1 MKSDERNGADSAL
14 VSAHPIRVIDA
25 RQLGLGAVVEAL
37 ARSPAAVPPE
47 IHRAVDRILADV
59 RARGDA
65 ALLELTARFDGFTAS
80 TPTEL
85 VITPDEFETAERRLA
100 PEVRA
105 ALAYA
110 AERIERY
117 HAVAAPKSWRLTDE
131 HGSVLGQEV
140 RALDRAGLYAPGGRA
155 AYPSTVLMTAIPA
168 RVAGVREIVLAT
180 PPSADGT
187 VPSAILA
194 AAHIAGVDAVYRMG
208 GAQAVAAMAFG
219 TASIPKVD
227 VVAGPGNIYVTLAK
241 REVFGSVGV
250 DGIAGP
256 TELLVVADGGA
267 RPDFVAADLAAQL
280 EHDPLAWGVLVTDSP
295 RLADRVVEE
304 LESLVGGL
312 ERAQVIRAANCC
324 VVVADDMT
332 QAMSL
337 ANDFAPEH
345 LLIVAEDAM
354 RLASQVEN
362 AGAVFVG
369 PYATVALGDYTAGP
383 NPTLPASGAARF
395 ASPPGVHPC
404 TKRTSVLSLSRGD
417 VETLHDGTVRLAN
430 LEGLGAHARAVGAR
444 LE

>member
-1 MKSDERNGADSAL
+1 MAVKRFDAASWLDSPWSRRRLDLAQFAEERVAVQQICA
-14 VSAHPIRVIDA
+14 RV
-25 RQLGLGAVVEAL
+25 
-37 ARSPAAVPPE
+37 AAE
-47 IHRAVDRILADV
+47 
-59 RARGDA
+59 GDA
-65 ALLELTARFDGFTAS
+65 ALREYGLRFDGWAPGAS
-80 TPTEL
+80 EP
-85 VITPDEFETAERRLA
+85 FEVPSGGLESAARRLA
-100 PEVRA
+100 APDRA
-105 ALAYA
+105 ALEFA
-110 AERIERY
+110 AQRIREF
-117 HAVAAPKSWRLTDE
+117 HEAQVVAAPPAGKKGLKLLARP
-131 HGSVLGQEV
+131 V
-140 RALDRAGLYAPGGRA
+140 RRAGLYAPGGRA

-168 RVAGVREIVLAT
+168 RVAGVKEVVLAT

-187 VPSAILA
+187 VPPAILA
-194 AAHIAGVDAVYRMG
+194 AAHIAGVDAVYRVG

-219 TASIPKVD
+219 TASIPRVD

-256 TELLVVADGGA
+256 TEVLVVADGGA

-295 RLADRVVEE
+295 ELADRVVEE

-369 PYATVALGDYTAGP
+369 PYATVPLGDYTAGP
-383 NPTLPASGAARF
+383 NHTLPTSGAARF
-395 ASPPGVHPC
+395 ASPLGVH
-404 TKRTSVLSLSRGD
+404 TFMKRTSVLSLNRGD
-417 VETLHDGTVRLAN
+417 LEMLREATVRLAGM
-430 LEGLGAHARAVGAR
+430 EGLSGHAHAVEVR